1 MQRPSDNPSETIPST
16 QNDREM
22 NLPAVA
28 CVCACAHTRVST
40 SIPIY
45 EGSAYKIYM
54 NIKRLK
60 EESFKWQDFFFKLP
74 ALIKLETY
82 RRVTKIIT

>member
-22 NLPAVA
+22 NLPA
-28 CVCACAHTRVST
+28 CVCARTRAHTHVST

-45 EGSAYKIYM
+45 KGSA
-54 NIKRLK
+54 
-60 EESFKWQDFFFKLP
+60 
-74 ALIKLETY
+74 
-82 RRVTKIIT
+82 